1 MDICIEIMVISY
13 LFLFVAFIIDLGEA
27 QNVCNESRCGL
38 HGPAIRFPF
47 RLNSQPDHCGY
58 PGFNLSCTDTKHTV
72 LQLPISV
79 KLRVRKIDY
88 KSQVIQ
94 LYDPGNCFPRSF
106 NGSICLPRL
115 STL

>member
-27 QNVCNESRCGL
+27 QNVCADESRCGG

-58 PGFNLSCTDTKHTV
+58 PGFNLSCIDTNIRCSSCRF
-72 LQLPISV
+72 Q
-79 KLRVRKIDY
+79 
-88 KSQVIQ
+88 
-94 LYDPGNCFPRSF
+94 
-106 NGSICLPRL
+106 
-115 STL
+115 